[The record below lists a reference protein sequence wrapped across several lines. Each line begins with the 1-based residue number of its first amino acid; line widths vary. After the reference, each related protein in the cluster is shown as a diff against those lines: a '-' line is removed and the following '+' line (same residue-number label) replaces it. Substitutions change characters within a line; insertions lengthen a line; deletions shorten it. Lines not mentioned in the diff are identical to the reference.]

1 MRKFVLSTMAGLRDA
16 RRLAPRS
23 RTTSSRASISTSEEL
38 CAQAKKETLQKVIE
52 DGNTVLTASG
62 LEATEYNCQ
71 FLQVS
76 KSKVSPGWLVGA
88 LCEVP
93 DQMFPDLLT
102 IRADEPTELDLV
114 SIKLVD
120 PATRRRQQRHLLSC
134 ARACRRREPAVQGT
148 AQNHPCEHNPSL
160 VR

>member
-1 MRKFVLSTMAGLRDA
+1 MRNLVLSTMVSVAILGG
-16 RRLAPRS
+16 
-23 RTTSSRASISTSEEL
+23 STAFADDFIKGVYLESEEL
-38 CAQAKKETLQKVIE
+38 CAQAKKETLDKVIE

-93 DQMFPDLLT
+93 DEMFPDLLT
-102 IRADEPTELDLV
+102 IRASDDKATELELV

-120 PATRRRQQRHLLSC
+120 PSSGGGNSDTYYLC
-134 ARACRRREPAVQGT
+134 EGVPA
-148 AQNHPCEHNPSL
+148 P
-160 VR
+160 

>member
-1 MRKFVLSTMAGLRDA
+1 MASFTILGASGA
-16 RRLAPRS
+16 RADDFIKGVYLES
-23 RTTSSRASISTSEEL
+23 QEL
-38 CAQAKKETLQKVIE
+38 CDQAKKETLDKVIE
-52 DGNTVLTASG
+52 DGNTVLTAQG

-93 DQMFPDLLT
+93 DEMFPDLLT
-102 IRADEPTELDLV
+102 IRQTSETELDLV

-120 PATRRRQQRHLLSC
+120 PSGGGGNSGSYVLCDGVKA
-134 ARACRRREPAVQGT
+134 P
-148 AQNHPCEHNPSL
+148 
-160 VR
+160 

>member
-1 MRKFVLSTMAGLRDA
+1 MRRFVLSTGVSLVLLGSSAA
-16 RRLAPRS
+16 LADDFIKGVYLDS
-23 RTTSSRASISTSEEL
+23 QEL
-38 CAQAKKETLQKVIE
+38 CDQAKKQSLQQVID
-52 DGNTVLTASG
+52 DGNTVLTATG

-102 IRADEPTELDLV
+102 IRETSPTELDLV
-114 SIKLVD
+114 SIKPVD
-120 PATRRRQQRHLLSC
+120 PATGGGNSDTYHLCEGLK
-134 ARACRRREPAVQGT
+134 
-148 AQNHPCEHNPSL
+148 AQ
-160 VR
+160 

>member
-1 MRKFVLSTMAGLRDA
+1 MRNLVLSTMVGFAMLGGSA
-16 RRLAPRS
+16 ALADDF
-23 RTTSSRASISTSEEL
+23 IKGVYLDSEEL
-38 CAQAKKETLQKVIE
+38 CDQAKKESLDKVIE
-52 DGNTVLTASG
+52 DGNTVLTANG

-102 IRADEPTELDLV
+102 IRQTSPTELDLV
-114 SIKLVD
+114 SIKPVD
-120 PATRRRQQRHLLSC
+120 PATGGGNSDTYYLC
-134 ARACRRREPAVQGT
+134 EGVPEP
-148 AQNHPCEHNPSL
+148 
-160 VR
+160 

>member
-1 MRKFVLSTMAGLRDA
+1 MRNLVLSTMVGFAMLGGSA
-16 RRLAPRS
+16 ALADDF
-23 RTTSSRASISTSEEL
+23 IKGVYLDSEEL
-38 CAQAKKETLQKVIE
+38 CDQAKKESLDKVIE
-52 DGNTVLTASG
+52 DGNTVLTANG

-102 IRADEPTELDLV
+102 IRETSPTELDLV
-114 SIKLVD
+114 SIKPVD
-120 PATRRRQQRHLLSC
+120 PATGGGNSDTYYLC
-134 ARACRRREPAVQGT
+134 EGVPEP
-148 AQNHPCEHNPSL
+148 
-160 VR
+160 